1 MHLGNQ
7 VISKAYVKLE
17 GAVEVL
23 EERVLW
29 EI

>member
-7 VISKAYVKLE
+7 VISKAYVNLK

-23 EERVLW
+23 EEGVLY

>member
-7 VISKAYVKLE
+7 VISKAYVKPE

-23 EERVLW
+23 EEGVLW

>member
-1 MHLGNQ
+1 MYLSNQ
-7 VISKAYVKLE
+7 VISKAYVKLD

-23 EERVLW
+23 AEGVLY